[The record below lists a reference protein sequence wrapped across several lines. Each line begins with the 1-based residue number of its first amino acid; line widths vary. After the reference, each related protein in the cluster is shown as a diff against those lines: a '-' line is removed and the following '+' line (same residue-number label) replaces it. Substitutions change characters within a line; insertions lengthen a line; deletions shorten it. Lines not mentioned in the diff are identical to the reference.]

1 MINTWAV
8 FTLILQD
15 DNYSLPQIRQTQG
28 AYEKKSIYEP
38 TSLCLLYVPHCAAAK
53 WRGESSRPIAYLLGF
68 ESTYPT
74 SAVWWCPRPTHCQ
87 VATLFVRQPQRR
99 HVPQQQHS
107 TTETARTRREC
118 ACSLNCLSVAAV
130 TDIKIS
136 REKGLGATGTYAW
149 HDVTGNLFI

>member
-15 DNYSLPQIRQTQG
+15 DSYSLPQIDGPKVRM
-28 AYEKKSIYEP
+28 KRNPFISP
-38 TSLCLLYVPHCAAAK
+38 RLYVYAPHCAAAK

-87 VATLFVRQPQRR
+87 VATLFVRQPQWR

-107 TTETARTRREC
+107 TTETARTRREF

-136 REKGLGATGTYAW
+136 REKGVGATGTYAW